1 MQEVKRLNVL
11 SVAKITALFGIFF
24 GLVAGILFAIV
35 SKLSAG
41 AMPAELAAMPF
52 GMQSIFIL
60 PIFYGIIYFLGGIVG
75 AAVYNLFAKWIGGI
89 KIDLSK
95 EGKK

>member
-35 SKLSAG
+35 SKLSVE

-60 PIFYGIIYFLGGIVG
+60 PIFYGITYFLGGIVG
-75 AAVYNLFAKWIGGI
+75 AAIYNLFAKWIGGI